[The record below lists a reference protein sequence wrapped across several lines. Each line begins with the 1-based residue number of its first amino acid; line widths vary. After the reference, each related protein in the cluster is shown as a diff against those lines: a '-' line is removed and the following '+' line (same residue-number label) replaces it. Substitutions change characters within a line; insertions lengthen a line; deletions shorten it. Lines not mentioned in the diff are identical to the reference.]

1 VIDSCFKAG
10 QISNTAKTIL
20 LTVQNDDVRKL
31 NYLNWS
37 SYQDFDGSILGY
49 NIYRGINGIFSGSPI
64 DYVPTGQFSYEDDVN
79 SVISIGKICYYV
91 EAIEA
96 INSFGFSEQSRSNE
110 SCIVQ
115 EPTIYIPNSFS
126 PDGDEFNQIF
136 LPILSDF
143 DPTDY
148 ELKIYNRWGQ
158 PIFISNDP
166 SIGWNGIVKET
177 NQIAASGTYLYSVT
191 LIDGNG
197 IEIFKKGHVNL
208 FK

>member
-1 VIDSCFKAG
+1 M
-10 QISNTAKTIL
+10 
-20 LTVQNDDVRKL
+20 
-31 NYLNWS
+31 
-37 SYQDFDGSILGY
+37 
-49 NIYRGINGIFSGSPI
+49 
-64 DYVPTGQFSYEDDVN
+64 
-79 SVISIGKICYYV
+79 
-91 EAIEA
+91 
-96 INSFGFSEQSRSNE
+96 
-110 SCIVQ
+110 Q

-126 PDGDEFNQIF
+126 LDGDAFNQIF

-177 NQIAASGTYLYSVT
+177 NQIAASGTYLYSVM